1 MYYYNERYMLPLS
14 HDEVVHGKATILQK
28 MAGPYE
34 EKFPQARA
42 LYAYMYAHPGKKL
55 NFMGNELGQLREWD
69 EKRQQDYDILKY
81 PLHSAFN
88 TYIKDLNKIYMKE
101 KALWAWDDDPHGFDW
116 ILCGKEQ
123 DVVYIFQRV
132 VEEEKIIVVLNL
144 SGMTYYNYHFRYGF
158 GNSMKVIIN
167 SDWNK
172 YGGSTPDSEKTIYG
186 DKGDFG
192 FDLKPLSALYLR
204 PED

>member
-1 MYYYNERYMLPLS
+1 
-14 HDEVVHGKATILQK
+14 
-28 MAGPYE
+28 
-34 EKFPQARA
+34 
-42 LYAYMYAHPGKKL
+42 MYAHPGKKL

-69 EKRQQDYDILKY
+69 EKRQQDYEILKY

-158 GNSMKVIIN
+158 GNAMKVIIN

-192 FDLKPLSALYLR
+192 FDLKSLSALYLR